1 MEGKTSEILFRYG
14 VFLTLASVLVRAIEN
29 MYGTKTVE
37 HAKTYEE
44 EHDPNIIDVEFT
56 NLD

>member
-14 VFLTLASVLVRAIEN
+14 VFLTLTSVLVRAIEN
-29 MYGTKTVE
+29 MYGNKNSGTR
-37 HAKTYEE
+37 KTYEE